1 MCNAFLEGA
10 EPSRHTGRGWRGG
23 RGITG
28 AVTNAHGTQTLH
40 RRCPA
45 HAVTPQPGYTNVA
58 SGSSWMRAQLSARWM
73 CPAAKRR
80 GLEHREGLSEL
91 CNPLALP
98 KAPAKAS
105 RGLMTRLRSFSQGLT
120 PGWRRTA
127 DEDSPTPRSHKETR
141 GGFTP
146 RRSPGA
152 GGVTGD
158 PTHKGVTEATETP
171 PGDGSAA
178 HSGFMSHRSPSPESP
193 QGG

>member
-10 EPSRHTGRGWRGG
+10 EPSRHRGRGWRGG

-28 AVTNAHGTQTLH
+28 AVTNARGTQTRSH
-40 RRCPA
+40 RSR
-45 HAVTPQPGYTNVA
+45 VTPVWLQGAPGCE
-58 SGSSWMRAQLSARWM
+58 LSARWM

-91 CNPLALP
+91 CNPPALP

-120 PGWRRTA
+120 PGWRRMG
-127 DEDSPTPRSHKETR
+127 DKNSPAPRSHKETR

-152 GGVTGD
+152 RQVTGD
-158 PTHKGVTEATETP
+158 PTQEGVTEATETP
-171 PGDGSAA
+171 PGDGYAA